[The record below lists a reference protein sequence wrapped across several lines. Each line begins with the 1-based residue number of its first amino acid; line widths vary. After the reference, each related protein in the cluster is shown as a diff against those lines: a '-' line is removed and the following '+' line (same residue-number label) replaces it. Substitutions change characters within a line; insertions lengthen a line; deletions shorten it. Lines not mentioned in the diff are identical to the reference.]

1 VLRGDDVMARI
12 NRRPSANRRSTLVDP
27 AKTASGSMA
36 EKFRSSILG
45 APDEF
50 RKSSFD
56 PDTASLDELRGR
68 SGEITTAMAPAPT
81 ELTFSDTGKVRDI
94 WKQAVGYSEP
104 SDPGS
109 PGWSDPG
116 SSGFGDPSSSAGA
129 GSGDAFSVGS
139 ANRALTSARE
149 SYISKHGTT
158 VGFDPRAALAAYRAG
173 GSSGSSG
180 GGSSGGLGSAS
191 SDDSITGKA
200 ITTGR
205 IVREHPDKFKDE
217 GDPMET
223 GGRFFKRIPAIKRRT
238 DPGTAFGSMPDGPEY
253 GTPGGYKF
261 IDESDYLGKPGS
273 SLIGF

>member
-1 VLRGDDVMARI
+1 MARI

-27 AKTASGSMA
+27 EKTASGSMA

-94 WKQAVGYSEP
+94 WSQPPHDFEL

-116 SSGFGDPSSSAGA
+116 SSGFGDPRSSAGA

-149 SYISKHGTT
+149 SYMSKHGTT
-158 VGFDPRAALAAYRAG
+158 VGFDPRAALAASRAA
-173 GSSGSSG
+173 GSSGSFG

-191 SDDSITGKA
+191 SYGPVTGKA

-217 GDPMET
+217 GDPMEA

-238 DPGTAFGSMPDGPEY
+238 DPSTAFSRMPDGSGY

-261 IDESDYLGKPGS
+261 IDESDYLGKPDS

>member
-1 VLRGDDVMARI
+1 MARI

-94 WKQAVGYSEP
+94 WSQPPHDFEP

-109 PGWSDPG
+109 SGWSDPG

-129 GSGDAFSVGS
+129 GSGDAFSMGGVS
-139 ANRALTSARE
+139 RDLTAARE
-149 SYISKHGTT
+149 NYKSEHGTT

-217 GDPMET
+217 GDPMEA

-273 SLIGF
+273 SPIGF